1 MCACLEHCCL
11 ECKHVWF
18 DNDVRKTCPICGSRK
33 SATIFDEDCDDVDTP
48 DFDRYD
54 FEEEEEDDE

>member
-1 MCACLEHCCL
+1 L

-48 DFDRYD
+48 EFDRYD